1 MGKHSSMI
9 RYLRSIMI
17 GGGLF
22 IYSGQAISTSFTLS
36 TSIPIPAASST
47 QPSMSKVDALVK
59 AAELERQAAAKQAT
73 DVNAAN
79 LLREEA
85 RQLREH
91 ANNMKDATDKAK

>member
-1 MGKHSSMI
+1 MEKHSSMI
-9 RYLRSIMI
+9 RYLRLAVI

-22 IYSGQAISTSFTLS
+22 IYSGQAAATSFTLS
-36 TSIPIPAASST
+36 PSLPIPASPST
-47 QPSMSKVDALVK
+47 QPPMSKVDVLVK

-85 RQLREH
+85 KKMREQ
-91 ANNMKDATDKAK
+91 ANNIKGATDKAK